1 MITFRYIVFIICVLC
16 SCTIFANEE
25 WADVTGLYIKN
36 STYANNNND
45 SWLGTELNFDG
56 AVSNASHFQKTYD
69 TYQPIFKLPAGR
81 YRLLVQGFY
90 RAGDASKDYSRFNED
105 GDGWRLATMYA
116 KCADTTFSAK
126 LVHCSSGAV
135 ARSFGGSTAKVE
147 GKYLPNDMVAAHK
160 WFEAGYY
167 NNMLEFELTKE
178 ENITIGIGKNKFVGG
193 DWTCIANWRLEY
205 WTDNIH
211 VESITFDSPSMF
223 MALGEERQLR
233 PEVKPDNAVNKL
245 IRWQSGNTRVITVS
259 EDGLAKAMS
268 EGSAVLTGIA
278 VDGSGC
284 KVECNVTVRK
294 VAGTRQNIVMNEIMP
309 SNIDMF
315 IDMSYNFGSWIE
327 LYNPTDTAVTL
338 AGLYITD
345 DATNLRK
352 YGFTQNHGAVPGK
365 GYKVIWFDH
374 YDEYAP
380 QQVNFKLEYE
390 GGTITISNGNTV
402 LAQFTYPETPARA
415 SYARTE
421 DGGAKW
427 RFTAMPT
434 PGASN
439 TTSVFASKQLNPP
452 TVDREGQLF
461 TGALT
466 THVAI
471 PDGTT
476 LRYTLDGTTPTD
488 VNGMTSESGEFTF
501 SESAMLRLRLYR
513 DGYLPSK
520 VVSHSYILKTR
531 DFVFPIISVITN
543 DDFINSKELGL
554 FQRGPHGAPG
564 RGETTPCNW
573 NRDWD
578 RPVNMEYFTPDGN
591 GQYTLAH
598 NQEVDFSMAGG
609 WSRNWTP
616 HSFKLKAD
624 KQYYGEN
631 FLSYPFFKDKPFNK
645 NKTLQM
651 RNGGNDTQ
659 CRIRDAVIQEVARR
673 GGWYVDGQCWQP
685 THIIL
690 NGKYYATLNMR
701 EPSNRHF
708 AYANYGISSDDI
720 DQFDLSP
727 DSGLICMEGNFDA
740 LNRWTELSKSA
751 TKQSSYDEI
760 CELVDID
767 EYINY
772 LCVELYFGCNDWPQN
787 NCKYFR
793 KKDGKFHFV
802 LFDLDSALSTNDP
815 FGWFAGRKSASYN
828 KYDPITGQRKQV
840 TEEIPHVANFLRM
853 LDNASFRKRFID
865 AFCVFGG
872 SVATAERFK
881 DVVNDVA
888 NIEGLN
894 GFVNPSAT
902 AESMLKAVGDSYNG
916 TMTNALKNYSAF
928 KLSQTPKQTL
938 HLSTNIDNA
947 KLSLNG
953 ITIPTNTFDGVF
965 FGPATL
971 KAEAP
976 AGYRFAGWLGNGVW
990 KTTPIFTSD
999 SEWKYYTKGS
1009 LNSKNWY
1016 STDYSDARWST
1027 GKAPLGYNQ
1036 NGLNTTIPYGG
1047 NPDKKYP
1054 TYYFRKVFEINNVP
1068 DDADFILN
1076 YSVDDGFVVYVNGV
1090 EAGRYNMPSGDISY
1104 STYGQLASNNPDV
1117 GSLTLDKNLFHIGE
1131 NLIAVEVHNYSAA
1144 STDVVWSAELGLL
1157 TPDND
1162 ISQYDSTEPEFT
1174 LNFDSSI
1181 TLKAVFKP
1189 LAKMDK
1195 KTREI
1200 TPVVINE
1207 VSANNEI
1214 FINEYFKKGDWI
1226 ELYNTTDEN
1235 IDVAGMYVS
1244 DNASKPTKYQIPASA
1259 GTTNTIIPAHGFLV
1273 VWCDQTTKQPND
1285 QTANQLHASFKLD
1298 ADGGDV
1304 LLTASDLSWT
1314 NTLNYPPHDGWH
1326 SVGRFPD
1333 GAENTYMF
1341 AMPSINKTNRL
1352 IFADNIV
1359 YSPTSTKDLCRE
1371 VETTNLTVPVSQNEL
1386 NVPFSKLSEIADAI
1400 ESNDLLTGEHLR
1412 GLMDDGY
1419 WSNPVAA
1426 VNNSL
1431 TFNQQGY
1438 CSNGADI
1445 TLRFD
1450 DSKIYTRAKVAPDDH
1465 WTANALVCFQNAF
1478 KRYTIHLTLMSEEE
1492 YTAGI
1497 TTLKPLNPTI
1507 SSNAYNLA
1515 GQRISTSYRGIQII
1529 NGRKVIKP

>member
-1 MITFRYIVFIICVLC
+1 MKSRTVYRRLVALAICILC
-16 SCTIFANEE
+16 SCVTFAKVE
-25 WADVTGLYIKN
+25 WADVTGLYIRN
-36 STYANNNND
+36 ACYANNNGD
-45 SWLGTELNFDG
+45 WWLGTELSFDG

-69 TYQPIFKLPAGR
+69 TFQTIGKLPAGR
-81 YRLLVQGFY
+81 YRLSVQGFY
-90 RAGDASKDYSRFNED
+90 RAGDASKDYSRFTV
-105 GDGWRLATMYA
+105 GDDAYRHAMMYA
-116 KCADTTFSAK
+116 GCADTTFTAK
-126 LVHCSSGAV
+126 LVHCGSGAV
-135 ARSFGGSTAKVE
+135 TRSLGGGTVKVS
-147 GKYLPNDMVAAHK
+147 GKYLPNDMAAAHK

-167 NNMLEFELTKE
+167 NNVMEFELQE
-178 ENITIGIGKNKFVGG
+178 DGDVTIGINKSKFIGG
-193 DWTCIANWRLEY
+193 DWTCISNWKLEY
-205 WTDNIH
+205 WTENIH
-211 VESITFDSPSMF
+211 VESITFDSPSLF
-223 MALGEERQLR
+223 MALGEERQLC
-233 PEVKPDNAVNKL
+233 PVVKPDNAVNRLVK
-245 IRWQSGNTRVITVS
+245 WQSSDSRIISVT
-259 EDGLAKAMS
+259 EDGLAKAVS
-268 EGSAVLTGIA
+268 EGTATLTGTA

-284 KVECNVTVRK
+284 KVECAVTVRK
-294 VAGTRQNIVMNEIMP
+294 VAGTPRNIVINEVMP

-315 IDMSYNFGSWIE
+315 LDTSYNFGSWIE

-345 DATNLRK
+345 DETNLRK
-352 YGFTQNHGAVPGK
+352 YGFSLNHGAVPAK
-365 GYKVIWFDH
+365 GHKVIWFDH
-374 YDEYAP
+374 YDEYAL

-402 LAQFTYPETPARA
+402 LAQFTYPETPSRA

-421 DGGAKW
+421 DGGGKW
-427 RFTAMPT
+427 GVTAMPT
-434 PGASN
+434 PGATN
-439 TTSVFASKQLNPP
+439 TTSVFVTRQMNPP
-452 TVDREGQLF
+452 VVDKEGQLF
-461 TGALT
+461 TGMLT
-466 THVAI
+466 AHATI
-471 PDGTT
+471 PDGAT
-476 LRYTLDGTTPTD
+476 LRYTQDGTTPTD
-488 VNGMTSESGEFTF
+488 VNGMTSESGEFAF
-501 SESAMLRLRLYR
+501 SETATLRLRLYR
-513 DGYLPSK
+513 EGYLPSK

-531 DFVFPIISVITN
+531 DYVFPIISVITN

-578 RPVNMEYFTPDGN
+578 RPVNMEYFTPDAN

-598 NQEVDFSMAGG
+598 SQEVDMSMAGG

-631 FLSYPFFKDKPFNK
+631 FLSYPFFRDKPFNK

-651 RNGGNDTQ
+651 RNGGNDTD

-727 DSGLICMEGNFDA
+727 DSGMICMEGNFDA
-740 LNRWTELSKSA
+740 LNRWTELSRTA
-751 TKQSSYDEI
+751 AKQSSYDEI
-760 CELVDID
+760 CKLVDID

-787 NCKYFR
+787 NCKFFR

-815 FGWFAGRKSASYN
+815 FGWFAGRRSWSFN
-828 KYDPITGQRKQV
+828 KYDPATGQRKQV
-840 TEEIPHVANFLRM
+840 TEELPHVANFLNM
-853 LDNASFRKRFID
+853 LGNDSFRRRFID

-872 SVATAERFK
+872 SVATADRFRAI
-881 DVVNDVA
+881 VNDVA
-888 NIEGLN
+888 GYEGLN

-902 AESMLKAVGDSYNG
+902 AESMLKAVGDSYNS

-947 KLSLNG
+947 KLSLND
-953 ITIPTNTFDGVF
+953 ITIPTNAFDGVF

-976 AGYRFAGWLGNGVW
+976 AGYRFAGWLGNGV
-990 KTTPIFTSD
+990 KKITKIFTSD

-1009 LNSKNWY
+1009 LEGKNWY
-1016 STDYSDARWST
+1016 STDYSDTRWNT
-1027 GKAPLGYNQ
+1027 GNAPLGYNQ
-1036 NGLNTTIPYGG
+1036 NGLNTTIGYGG

-1054 TYYFRKVFEINNVP
+1054 TYYFRKSFEIKNIP

-1090 EAGRYNMPSGDISY
+1090 EAGRYNMPSGKITY
-1104 STYGQLASNNPDV
+1104 TTYGQLASNNPDV
-1117 GSLTLDKNLFHIGE
+1117 GSLELNKKLFNVGE

-1144 STDVVWSAELGLL
+1144 STDVAWSAELGLR
-1157 TPDND
+1157 TPNND
-1162 ISQYDSTEPEFT
+1162 VSQYDSTAPEYT
-1174 LNFDSSI
+1174 LSSASSI

-1189 LAKMDK
+1189 LAEMDK
-1195 KTREI
+1195 EARGI
-1200 TPVVINE
+1200 APVVINE
-1207 VSANNEI
+1207 VSADNEI

-1226 ELYNTTDEN
+1226 ELYNTTDED

-1244 DNASKPTKYQIPASA
+1244 DNSSKPKKYQIPASN
-1259 GTTNTIIPAHGFLV
+1259 GTANTIIPARGFLV
-1273 VWCDQTTKQPND
+1273 VWCDKLDDLT
-1285 QTANQLHASFKLD
+1285 QLHTSFKID

-1304 LLTASDLSWT
+1304 LLTAGDLSWT
-1314 NTLNYPPHDGWH
+1314 STLTYPQHNGWH

-1333 GAENTYMF
+1333 GAENIYMF
-1341 AMPSINKTNRL
+1341 AMPSIGNTNRL
-1352 IFADNIV
+1352 IFADNAV
-1359 YSPTSTKDLCRE
+1359 YTPTSVTDLSQE
-1371 VETTNLTVPVSQNEL
+1371 VAATNLTLPVGLNEL
-1386 NVPFSKLSEIADAI
+1386 KVDFDKLPEIAETIDAA
-1400 ESNDLLTGEHLR
+1400 DLLTGEHYR

-1426 VNNSL
+1426 NTGKGL
-1431 TFNQQGY
+1431 TFNEYGF
-1438 CSNGADI
+1438 CSSDADI
-1445 TLRFD
+1445 TIRFED
-1450 DSKIYTRAKVAPDDH
+1450 GKVCTRSKTAPDEH
-1465 WTANALVCFQNAF
+1465 WTANALVCFQNALR
-1478 KRYTIHLTLMSEEE
+1478 RYTIQLTLMSEQE
-1492 YTAGI
+1492 YSSGI
-1497 TTLKPLNPTI
+1497 TTVRIPASTPGK
-1507 SSNAYNLA
+1507 AYNIE
-1515 GQRISTSYRGIQII
+1515 GQRISSSYRGIHII
-1529 NGRKVIKP
+1529 NGRKVLVK

>member
-1 MITFRYIVFIICVLC
+1 MIMKSRKVNFRHIAFVICALC
-16 SCTIFANEE
+16 SCVTFAKVE
-25 WADVTGLYIKN
+25 WVDVTGLYIKN
-36 STYANNNND
+36 PSYANNNGD
-45 SWLGTELNFDG
+45 YWLGTELNFDG

-69 TYQPIFKLPAGR
+69 TFQTIGKLPVGR
-81 YRLLVQGFY
+81 YRLSVQGFY
-90 RAGDASKDYSRFNED
+90 RAGDASKDYSRFSV
-105 GDGWRLATMYA
+105 GDDAYRHAMIYA
-116 KCADTTFSAK
+116 KCADTTFAVK
-126 LVHCSSGAV
+126 LVQCSSGAV
-135 ARSFGGSTAKVE
+135 THSLGGGTAKVS
-147 GKYLPNDMVAAHK
+147 GKYMPNDMSAAHK

-167 NNMLEFELTKE
+167 DNVMEFELQE
-178 ENITIGIGKNKFVGG
+178 DGEITIGINKNKFIGG
-193 DWTCIANWRLEY
+193 DWTCISNWKLEY
-205 WTDNIH
+205 WTENVY
-211 VESITFDSPSMF
+211 VESITFDSTSLF
-223 MALGEERQLR
+223 MALGEERQLF
-233 PEVKPDNAVNKL
+233 PDVKPDNAVNKL
-245 IRWQSGNTRVITVS
+245 VKWQSSNSRIISVT

-268 EGSAVLTGIA
+268 EGTATLKGTAI
-278 VDGSGC
+278 DGSGC
-284 KVECNVTVRK
+284 KVECTVTVRK
-294 VAGTRQNIVMNEIMP
+294 VAGTLQNVVINEVMP

-315 IDMSYNFGSWIE
+315 LDTSYNFGSWIE

-345 DATNLRK
+345 DETDLRK
-352 YGFTQNHGAVPGK
+352 YGFSLNHGAVPAK

-374 YDEYAP
+374 YDEYAL

-415 SYARTE
+415 SYARIK
-421 DGGAKW
+421 DGGGTW
-427 RFTAMPT
+427 GITAIPT
-434 PGASN
+434 PGATN
-439 TTSVFASKQLNPP
+439 TTSVFATEQIAPP
-452 TVDREGQLF
+452 VVDKEGQLF
-461 TGALT
+461 TGMLT
-466 THVAI
+466 AHVTI

-501 SESAMLRLRLYR
+501 SETATLRLRLYR
-513 DGYLPSK
+513 EGYLPSR

-598 NQEVDFSMAGG
+598 NQEVDFSMTGG

-631 FLSYPFFKDKPFNK
+631 FLSYPYFKDKPFNK

-651 RNGGNDTQ
+651 RNGGNDTE

-701 EPSNRHF
+701 EPSNKHF
-708 AYANYGISSDDI
+708 AYANYGMNSEDI

-727 DSGLICMEGNFDA
+727 DSGMICMEGNFDA
-740 LNRWTELSKSA
+740 LNRWTDLSKTA
-751 TKQSSYDEI
+751 AKQSSYDEI
-760 CELVDID
+760 CKLVDID

-787 NCKYFR
+787 NCKFFR

-815 FGWFAGRKSASYN
+815 FGWFAGRKSWSFN
-828 KYDPITGQRKQV
+828 KYDPTTGQRRQV
-840 TEEIPHVANFLRM
+840 TEELPHVVNFLNM
-853 LDNASFRKRFID
+853 LNNDSFRRRFID

-872 SVATAERFK
+872 SVATADRFK
-881 DVVNDVA
+881 AIVNDVA
-888 NIEGLN
+888 RYEGLN

-902 AESMLKAVGDSYNG
+902 AESMLKAVDDTYNS

-953 ITIPTNTFDGVF
+953 ITIPTNAFDGVF
-965 FGPATL
+965 FGPAKL

-976 AGYRFAGWLGNGVW
+976 AGYRFAGWLGNGI
-990 KTTPIFTSD
+990 KKITRIFAPD
-999 SEWKYYTKGS
+999 SEWKYYTRGS
-1009 LNSKNWY
+1009 LEGKNWY
-1016 STDYSDARWST
+1016 STDYSDVRWNT
-1027 GKAPLGYNQ
+1027 GNAPLGYNQ
-1036 NGLNTTIPYGG
+1036 NGLNTTIGYGG

-1054 TYYFRKVFEINNVP
+1054 TYYFRKSFEIKNIP
-1068 DDADFILN
+1068 DEADFILN

-1090 EAGRYNMPSGDISY
+1090 EAGRYNMPSSNITY
-1104 STYGQLASNNPDV
+1104 TTYGQLASNNPDV
-1117 GSLTLDKNLFHIGE
+1117 GSLELNKKLFKVGE

-1144 STDVVWSAELGLL
+1144 STDVIWSAELGFQ
-1157 TPDND
+1157 TPNND
-1162 ISQYDSTEPEFT
+1162 VSQYDSTAPEYT
-1174 LNFDSSI
+1174 LSSATSI

-1189 LAKMDK
+1189 LAEIDK
-1195 KTREI
+1195 ETKGI
-1200 TPVVINE
+1200 APVVINE
-1207 VSANNEI
+1207 VSADNEI

-1226 ELYNTTDEN
+1226 ELYNTTDVD

-1244 DNASKPTKYQIPASA
+1244 DNTSKPKKYQIPASN
-1259 GTTNTIIPAHGFLV
+1259 GTTNTIIPAHGFLI
-1273 VWCDQTTKQPND
+1273 VWCDKLEDLT
-1285 QTANQLHASFKLD
+1285 QLHTSFKID

-1304 LLTASDLSWT
+1304 LLTASDLTWT
-1314 NTLNYPPHDGWH
+1314 STLNYPRHDGWH

-1333 GAENTYMF
+1333 GSENIYMF
-1341 AMPSINKTNRL
+1341 AMPSISNTNRL
-1352 IFADNIV
+1352 IFSDNVV
-1359 YSPTSTKDLCRE
+1359 YTPTSITDMCQDVAE
-1371 VETTNLTVPVSQNEL
+1371 TNLTLPVGQDEL
-1386 NVPFSKLSEIADAI
+1386 KVEFDKFPEIA
-1400 ESNDLLTGEHLR
+1400 ESIGATDLLTGEYYR

-1419 WSNPVAA
+1419 WSTPVAA
-1426 VNNSL
+1426 NSDKGL
-1431 TFNQQGY
+1431 TFNEYGF
-1438 CSNGADI
+1438 CNNDADI
-1445 TLRFD
+1445 TIRFE
-1450 DSKIYTRAKVAPDDH
+1450 DSNVCTRSKTAPDEH
-1465 WTANALVCFQNAF
+1465 WSANALVCFQNVL
-1478 KRYTIHLTLMSEEE
+1478 KRYIIHLMLISEQE
-1492 YTAGI
+1492 YTSGI
-1497 TTLKPLNPTI
+1497 TTIKIPTI
-1507 SSNAYNLA
+1507 TSNKAYNVA
-1515 GQRISTSYRGIQII
+1515 GQHISNSYRGIHII
-1529 NGRKVIKP
+1529 NGKKVLIK